1 VGRIERRLRRLE
13 EVVGRKDAKAQ
24 TFDKVLKRL
33 SDNQLRWMLEPIHE
47 PQQRVPCVSHAN
59 SLECVCRS
67 DERRRR
73 AIEAYPEQVE
83 EYVRR
88 QRKLQGE
95 VMNEHTTAN

>member
-33 SDNQLRWMLEPIHE
+33 SDNQF
-47 PQQRVPCVSHAN
+47 CVSHAN